1 MIFCLTF
8 SLFIYFFFFL
18 STARLPGQIEDLAL
32 RLTKSQSRRRIFH
45 KVPHSNEFIFT
56 PISASR
62 NALCEFIGI
71 LIELSFYVQRII
83 LEQRRR
89 GLVQGQFRVASFI
102 LAIRGDTFELNF
114 TSSCLPHFSVSDNE
128 FTNKPVRFICYF
140 CTWKASFVFHLWVNK
155 NLYFRSCTYQQK
167 TILRSFQSGWKYS

>member
-1 MIFCLTF
+1 M
-8 SLFIYFFFFL
+8 
-18 STARLPGQIEDLAL
+18 PGQIEDLAL
-32 RLTKSQSRRRIFH
+32 RLTKSQSRH

-89 GLVQGQFRVASFI
+89 GLV
-102 LAIRGDTFELNF
+102 
-114 TSSCLPHFSVSDNE
+114 
-128 FTNKPVRFICYF
+128 
-140 CTWKASFVFHLWVNK
+140 
-155 NLYFRSCTYQQK
+155 
-167 TILRSFQSGWKYS
+167 

>member
-1 MIFCLTF
+1 MKLLRIKAHNILTLHIVF
-8 SLFIYFFFFL
+8 LKYFLHDFLPHVFLIYYYYFFFL

-89 GLVQGQFRVASFI
+89 RLVWG
-102 LAIRGDTFELNF
+102 
-114 TSSCLPHFSVSDNE
+114 
-128 FTNKPVRFICYF
+128 
-140 CTWKASFVFHLWVNK
+140 
-155 NLYFRSCTYQQK
+155 
-167 TILRSFQSGWKYS
+167 

>member
-8 SLFIYFFFFL
+8 SLFIIIFFFL

-32 RLTKSQSRRRIFH
+32 RLTKSQSLRWIFH

-71 LIELSFYVQRII
+71 LIELSFCVQRII
-83 LEQRRR
+83 LKQRRR
-89 GLVQGQFRVASFI
+89 GLV
-102 LAIRGDTFELNF
+102 
-114 TSSCLPHFSVSDNE
+114 
-128 FTNKPVRFICYF
+128 
-140 CTWKASFVFHLWVNK
+140 
-155 NLYFRSCTYQQK
+155 
-167 TILRSFQSGWKYS
+167 

>member
-1 MIFCLTF
+1 MKLLRIKAHNILTLHIVFLKYFLHDFCLTF
-8 SLFIYFFFFL
+8 SLFIIVIFFL

-32 RLTKSQSRRRIFH
+32 RLTKSQSRH

-89 GLVQGQFRVASFI
+89 GLV
-102 LAIRGDTFELNF
+102 
-114 TSSCLPHFSVSDNE
+114 
-128 FTNKPVRFICYF
+128 
-140 CTWKASFVFHLWVNK
+140 
-155 NLYFRSCTYQQK
+155 
-167 TILRSFQSGWKYS
+167 

>member
-1 MIFCLTF
+1 MIFASRFPYL
-8 SLFIYFFFFL
+8 LLLFFFL

-32 RLTKSQSRRRIFH
+32 RLTKSQSRH

-89 GLVQGQFRVASFI
+89 GLV
-102 LAIRGDTFELNF
+102 
-114 TSSCLPHFSVSDNE
+114 
-128 FTNKPVRFICYF
+128 
-140 CTWKASFVFHLWVNK
+140 
-155 NLYFRSCTYQQK
+155 
-167 TILRSFQSGWKYS
+167 

>member
-1 MIFCLTF
+1 MARCRIKWRRSVCVSGLHQYIRQPWINGFLNKMKLLRIKAHNILTLHIVFLKYFLHDFLPHVFLIYYF
-8 SLFIYFFFFL
+8 SN
-18 STARLPGQIEDLAL
+18 LAL

-56 PISASR
+56 PISAIR

-89 GLVQGQFRVASFI
+89 GLV
-102 LAIRGDTFELNF
+102 
-114 TSSCLPHFSVSDNE
+114 
-128 FTNKPVRFICYF
+128 
-140 CTWKASFVFHLWVNK
+140 
-155 NLYFRSCTYQQK
+155 
-167 TILRSFQSGWKYS
+167 

>member
-8 SLFIYFFFFL
+8 CLFIIIIFFFL

-32 RLTKSQSRRRIFH
+32 RLTKSRSRRRIFH

-56 PISASR
+56 PISAGR
-62 NALCEFIGI
+62 NALCEFISI

-89 GLVQGQFRVASFI
+89 GLVQGQFREASFI

-140 CTWKASFVFHLWVNK
+140 RTWKASFVFHLWVNK
-155 NLYFRSCTYQQK
+155 TK
-167 TILRSFQSGWKYS
+167 TFISGHVRISRKQF

>member
-1 MIFCLTF
+1 MKLLRIKAHNILTLLIVF
-8 SLFIYFFFFL
+8 LKYFLHDFLPHVFLIYYYYFF
-18 STARLPGQIEDLAL
+18 SNLAL

-56 PISASR
+56 PISAIR

-89 GLVQGQFRVASFI
+89 GLV
-102 LAIRGDTFELNF
+102 
-114 TSSCLPHFSVSDNE
+114 
-128 FTNKPVRFICYF
+128 
-140 CTWKASFVFHLWVNK
+140 
-155 NLYFRSCTYQQK
+155 
-167 TILRSFQSGWKYS
+167 